1 MSDQDLR
8 LEFDELFSLVY
19 EELLRIASA
28 VRRNESH
35 STLGA
40 TALVHETWLRLKDSP
55 QFASTSPMHFKRI
68 AARVIRQVLIE
79 AARERNALKRGGPD
93 ALRVTLEDSLE
104 AFEENTL
111 ELLEIDQALN
121 QLAEADPR
129 QAQVAELRIFSEL
142 TNPEIADEMGM
153 SLSAV
158 ERSWRAAKAWLKT
171 RVSGVH

>member
-1 MSDQDLR
+1 MPDQDLQQ
-8 LEFDELFSLVY
+8 EFDELFSLVY

-28 VRRNESH
+28 LRRNESH

-40 TALVHETWLRLKDSP
+40 TALVHETWIRLKDHP

-68 AARVIRQVLIE
+68 AARVIRQVLTE
-79 AARERNALKRGGPD
+79 SARERNALKRGGPG
-93 ALRVTLEDSLE
+93 ALRVTLDDALE

-121 QLAEADPR
+121 QLADADPR
-129 QAQVAELRIFSEL
+129 QAQVAELKIFSEL
-142 TNPEIADEMGM
+142 TNQEIADEMGI

-158 ERSWRAAKAWLKT
+158 ERSWRVAKAWLKT
-171 RVSGVH
+171 RITGGH

>member
-1 MSDQDLR
+1 MSEQNLR

-40 TALVHETWLRLKDSP
+40 TALVHETWLRLKDCP

-93 ALRVTLEDSLE
+93 ALRVTLDDSLK
-104 AFEENTL
+104 AFEDNTL
-111 ELLEIDQALN
+111 ELLEIDQALD
-121 QLAEADPR
+121 QLAGADPR
-129 QAQVAELRIFSEL
+129 QAQVAELKVFSEL
-142 TNPEIADEMGM
+142 TNQEIADEMGM

-171 RVSGVH
+171 RASGVH

>member
-79 AARERNALKRGGPD
+79 AARERNALKRGGQN
-93 ALRVTLEDSLE
+93 ALRVTLDDSIE

-111 ELLEIDQALN
+111 ELLEIDQALH
-121 QLAEADPR
+121 QLTEADPR
-129 QAQVAELRIFSEL
+129 QAQVAELKIFSEL
-142 TNPEIADEMGM
+142 TNLEIADEMGM

-171 RVSGVH
+171 RFSGVH